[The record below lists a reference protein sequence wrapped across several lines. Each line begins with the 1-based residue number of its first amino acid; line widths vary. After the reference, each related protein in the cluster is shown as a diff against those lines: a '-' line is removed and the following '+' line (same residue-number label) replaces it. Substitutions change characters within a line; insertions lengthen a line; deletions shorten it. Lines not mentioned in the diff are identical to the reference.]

1 LATTRSLLTS
11 IHHTSNQH
19 KNHNNMKFPEQ
30 YRITTAQ
37 SSGFGTEKG
46 DPFGMFF
53 VPRTLFQKTK
63 MCRSMKVMVSD
74 GNDPLGVDSVDWEHV
89 SVSLV
94 SNPKA
99 CPSWDEMCFIKSLFW
114 DDEACVVQFHPA
126 KSNYKDLHPGCLH
139 LWRYRVAEFPT
150 PPLSLV

>member
-1 LATTRSLLTS
+1 
-11 IHHTSNQH
+11 
-19 KNHNNMKFPEQ
+19 
-30 YRITTAQ
+30 
-37 SSGFGTEKG
+37 
-46 DPFGMFF
+46 
-53 VPRTLFQKTK
+53 
-63 MCRSMKVMVSD
+63 MKVMVSD